1 MEYSETQKFSL
12 KVVISIFIFT
22 IAFTVLVNLFVG
34 DVDWQIILSVCVLSS
49 LIIGMAFWFLKLDTK
64 IINGIINVKL
74 SPILNTNINRDEISQ
89 IEKITYRPIVDFGG
103 WGIRFGKGGIIYNM
117 RGNKAVKLSLKSGKI
132 IYIGTQNPDQLIN
145 SINSK

>member
-22 IAFTVLVNLFVG
+22 IAFTVLVNLFAG

-49 LIIGMAFWFLKLDTK
+49 LIISMAFWFLKLDTK

-89 IEKITYRPIVDFGG
+89 IE
-103 WGIRFGKGGIIYNM
+103 
-117 RGNKAVKLSLKSGKI
+117 
-132 IYIGTQNPDQLIN
+132 
-145 SINSK
+145 

>member
-22 IAFTVLVNLFVG
+22 IAFTVLVNLFAG

>member
-1 MEYSETQKFSL
+1 MEYSETQKLSP
-12 KVVISIFIFT
+12 KVIISIFAFT
-22 IAFTVLVNLFVG
+22 IAFTILVNLFAG

-49 LIIGMAFWFLKLDTK
+49 LIIGVAFWFLKLDTK
-64 IINGIINVKL
+64 IIDGNINVKL

-117 RGNKAVKLSLKSGKI
+117 RGNEAVKLSLKSGKI

-145 SINSK
+145 SIKSK